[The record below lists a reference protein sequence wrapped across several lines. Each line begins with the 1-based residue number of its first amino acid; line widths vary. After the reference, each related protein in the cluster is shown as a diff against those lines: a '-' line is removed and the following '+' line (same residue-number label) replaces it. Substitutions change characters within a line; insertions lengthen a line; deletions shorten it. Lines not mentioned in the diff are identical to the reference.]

1 MATGAFRPLSLGGD
15 GSLSRSPRH
24 VTAQFAG
31 VYLAAMG
38 VDRPP
43 SIDVIRQWRH
53 RGHVRRVGTDEHGLA
68 LYDLN
73 DILATVKR
81 LGYPISNTE
90 GEPPCA

>member
-1 MATGAFRPLSLGGD
+1 MT
-15 GSLSRSPRH
+15 RSSRH

-38 VDRPP
+38 VARPP

-53 RGHVRRVGTDEHGLA
+53 RGHVQRVGTDEHGFA

-73 DILATVKR
+73 DIIATAKR
-81 LGYPISNTE
+81 LGYAPNNTDS
-90 GEPPCA
+90 EPPCT